1 MAASAL
7 IRGAPLLR
15 LRLQHHHRFA
25 TGLLV
30 PLRRSWCSKEDS
42 TRLEEDDVSVSNPA
56 ALSLR
61 KAPKYSSWDDQNYR
75 RWKDE
80 EAEIWR
86 DIEPITHLAKD
97 ILHSNRYMD
106 GEQLT
111 DEDEKIV
118 AERLLAHHPNSD
130 DKIGC
135 GFDSIMPVHVLANVN
150 VSIQTFY
157 LEGVNLVRMN
167 VIYNV
172 VFAESL
178 LDGSVFR

>member
-1 MAASAL
+1 MDPENRLTNTFAIKRAHVFREEINGPIKSPIAQYKLTNHPFPNTKMAASAL

-15 LRLQHHHRFA
+15 LRLQHHHGFA

-97 ILHSNRYMD
+97 ILHSNRFLHSLMSSA
-106 GEQLT
+106 L
-111 DEDEKIV
+111 
-118 AERLLAHHPNSD
+118 
-130 DKIGC
+130 
-135 GFDSIMPVHVLANVN
+135 
-150 VSIQTFY
+150 FY
-157 LEGVNLVRMN
+157 
-167 VIYNV
+167 
-172 VFAESL
+172 FSL
-178 LDGSVFR
+178 LLLL

>member
-61 KAPKYSSWDDQNYR
+61 KAPKYSN
-75 RWKDE
+75 
-80 EAEIWR
+80 
-86 DIEPITHLAKD
+86 

-118 AERLLAHHPNSD
+118 AERLLAYHPNSD

-157 LEGVNLVRMN
+157 LEGVNLDKDRN
-167 VIYNV
+167 EKG
-172 VFAESL
+172 AQE
-178 LDGSVFR
+178 